1 MHSSVTLDRSGDW
14 PGLAQI
20 ADAESRPAAEATLE
34 QSKALDRFLATV
46 ERRAYRIAQL
56 GLRDH
61 DEAMDVVQGA
71 MLRLVRS
78 YAARPSE
85 EWKPLFYRILQN
97 GIRDAQRRRKVR
109 GRLFGW
115 WPGGERSEDDDLDPV
130 AQHPDPLPG
139 PADRLMATESI
150 VVLEQAL
157 RDLPARQREAFI
169 YRCLEGMDVAD
180 TAAAMGCSDG
190 SVKTH
195 YFRALQSLRERLGDS
210 W

>member
-1 MHSSVTLDRSGDW
+1 MHSSVTLDWTGDG

-20 ADAESRPAAEATLE
+20 ADAEPCPAAEATLQ

-46 ERRAYRIAQL
+46 ERRAYRIAQVS
-56 GLRDH
+56 LRDH

-97 GIRDAQRRRKVR
+97 GIRDAQRRRTVR
-109 GRLFGW
+109 GRLFRW
-115 WPGGERSEDDDLDPV
+115 WPSAGGSEDDELDQV
-130 AQHPDPLPG
+130 TQHPDPLPG
-139 PADRLMATESI
+139 PVDRLMATESI
-150 VVLEQAL
+150 GQLEQAL

-169 YRCLEGMDVAD
+169 YRCLEGMDVAA
-180 TAAAMGCSDG
+180 TAVAMGCSDG

-195 YFRALQSLRERLGDS
+195 YFRALQTLRERLGES

>member
-1 MHSSVTLDRSGDW
+1 MHSSVTLDW
-14 PGLAQI
+14 PGLAQL
-20 ADAESRPAAEATLE
+20 ADAESPLAAESTLQ

-46 ERRAYRIAQL
+46 ERRAYRIAQVS
-56 GLRDH
+56 LRDH

-71 MLRLVRS
+71 MMRLVRS

-97 GIRDAQRRRKVR
+97 GIRDAQRRRTVR
-109 GRLFGW
+109 GRLFRW
-115 WPGGERSEDDDLDPV
+115 WPSSESDADDDLDAV

-139 PADRLMATESI
+139 PAERLMATESI
-150 VVLEQAL
+150 ERLEQAL

-169 YRCLEGMDVAD
+169 YRCLEGLDVAD

-195 YFRALQSLRERLGDS
+195 YFRALQALRERLGES

>member
-1 MHSSVTLDRSGDW
+1 MHSSVTLDW
-14 PGLAQI
+14 PGLAQL
-20 ADAESRPAAEATLE
+20 ADAGPCPAAEATLQ

-56 GLRDH
+56 SLRDH
-61 DEAMDVVQGA
+61 DDAMDVVQGA

-97 GIRDAQRRRKVR
+97 GIRDAQRRRTVR
-109 GRLFGW
+109 GRVFRW
-115 WPGGERSEDDDLDPV
+115 WPSGEAAEDEGTDPV
-130 AQHPDPLPG
+130 TQHPDAAPG
-139 PADRLMATESI
+139 PVERLMATES
-150 VVLEQAL
+150 VERLEQAL
-157 RDLPARQREAFI
+157 KDLPARQREAFI

-195 YFRALQSLRERLGDS
+195 YFRALHTLRERLGES